1 MTVDLNNRILKQVE
15 FYFGDANLP
24 RDKFLRERVQES
36 EEGWVSLETVASFAR
51 MKAFTEDMESI
62 KEALSQPSKVIVL
75 NKDKTCVR
83 RLHPVPEQK
92 DTLERTLYV
101 KGFPQTVTL
110 DELQTFFAQ
119 HTQSVQAIRFRRHK
133 PSGAFKGSVFV
144 EFSSEEE
151 AKKFAALEVAY
162 EGEQK
167 LVVKSKMAY
176 LSEKNAE
183 LMAKKSKS
191 SGTGNEDRK
200 GIPNR
205 LMKIM
210 DFPAQGIT
218 PVALKQTLQ
227 DTFPVAYA
235 DFTFEPGCAW
245 IRFTQPVASNFVA
258 THGAEKPLEIG
269 EHKLT
274 HFVIPTEE
282 EEQKYWMENNKA
294 FDARKRNSKQ
304 NRQQQY
310 HSKRKIDEEIA
321 ADEKTENNKKVKAV
335 QEEEAAATPIAT
347 SEAN

>member
-1 MTVDLNNRILKQVE
+1 MTVDLNSKILKQVE

-36 EEGWVSLETVASFAR
+36 EEGWVSLGTVASFAR
-51 MKAFTEDMESI
+51 MKALTEDMEAI
-62 KEALSQPSKVIVL
+62 KEALSAPSEVIVL
-75 NKDKTCVR
+75 NEDKTCIR
-83 RLHPVPEQK
+83 RLHPIPEQK

-101 KGFPQTVTL
+101 KGFPQTATL
-110 DELQTFFAQ
+110 DELQAFFAQ

-144 EFSSEEE
+144 EFANEEE
-151 AKKFAALEVAY
+151 AKKFASLEVAY
-162 EGEQK
+162 EGEQT

-183 LMAKKSKS
+183 LMAKKSKP
-191 SGTGNEDRK
+191 SGTDNEK
-200 GIPNR
+200 KAIPNR

-210 DFPAQGIT
+210 DFPAQGVT

-245 IRFTQPVASNFVA
+245 IRFTQPVASDFVA
-258 THGAEKPLEIG
+258 TYGTEKPLEIG

-274 HFVIPTEE
+274 QFVIPAEE
-282 EEQKYWMENNKA
+282 EEQKYWVENNKA
-294 FDARKRNSKQ
+294 FDAKKRNSKQ

-310 HSKRKIDEEIA
+310 NSKRKIDEEAIA
-321 ADEKTENNKKVKAV
+321 DGTEDSKKAKTA
-335 QEEEAAATPIAT
+335 EEEEETAAAPTT
-347 SEAN
+347 TVEAN